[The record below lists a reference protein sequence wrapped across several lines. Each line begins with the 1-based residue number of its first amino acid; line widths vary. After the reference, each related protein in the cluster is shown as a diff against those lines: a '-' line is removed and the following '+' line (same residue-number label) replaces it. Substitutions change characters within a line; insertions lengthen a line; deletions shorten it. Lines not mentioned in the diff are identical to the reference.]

1 MITVTGMA
9 DLRKKLAAGNLVVI
23 EASREAVTDIT
34 EQVALKSQNLV
45 PFDTGALA
53 RSMVIKYPI
62 IKSDNPKGEI
72 AYGGV
77 AAPYA
82 VVQHE
87 LEDLYHPPKPPG
99 KRKVSKKSGSGP
111 TSPGTGR
118 PKGSPKYLQHPLEQ
132 IGPRG
137 FQKHLLKLINKYIR
151 IYSR

>member
-99 KRKVSKKSGSGP
+99 KRK
-111 TSPGTGR
+111 
-118 PKGSPKYLQHPLEQ
+118 
-132 IGPRG
+132 
-137 FQKHLLKLINKYIR
+137 
-151 IYSR
+151 